1 MRRTFVLG
9 LLCAT
14 VMAVVPSSAQ
24 QPRVRVY
31 STHES
36 SPTVELR
43 RADADVQAMLASGTI
58 RVRERE
64 RDPLLPQREHERLQ
78 QHVRGIPIWGGDVTR
93 QSESGVPISIFGRI
107 FEDVRVETSPAF
119 DAADARAAIEKL
131 AGVQT
136 GYTPELV
143 ILPMPEGGFRL
154 TWSLAVL
161 NAQLRV
167 VRYFLDARTG
177 ALAWSLDETT
187 TQEPAV
193 GRGRGTLADEK
204 KISTENVAGAY
215 RTQDRLRPLFVQT
228 YDMRGN
234 LEETL
239 SLLNRR
245 RPFVPADLAADS
257 DNTWED
263 GPVVDAHV
271 YTAWTY
277 DFYHKRFNRFGLNGN
292 NRSVISVV
300 HPVRR
305 EDLLQASPDV
315 VGLFYLNAFYL
326 HPDVMVYGVGL
337 PDNFVILPFRQRVN
351 FFSAA
356 LDIVAHEL
364 THGVIRYS
372 SNLQNRGES
381 GALNEGFADIMGVS
395 AEFFFQPPGD
405 GLMRADYLQGED
417 VFTPGAARSL
427 ENPSAF
433 GDPDHYSRR
442 FTGPEDNGGVH
453 TNSLIASHAFYLAI
467 EGGANRTS
475 GFAVQG
481 VGGANRE
488 QIERTFYRAF
498 VLMLPSTATF
508 ATARAATIQAARD
521 LYGSGSEVERAVTQA
536 WNAVG
541 VN

>member
-1 MRRTFVLG
+1 
-9 LLCAT
+9 
-14 VMAVVPSSAQ
+14 
-24 QPRVRVY
+24 
-31 STHES
+31 
-36 SPTVELR
+36 
-43 RADADVQAMLASGTI
+43 
-58 RVRERE
+58 
-64 RDPLLPQREHERLQ
+64 
-78 QHVRGIPIWGGDVTR
+78 
-93 QSESGVPISIFGRI
+93 
-107 FEDVRVETSPAF
+107 
-119 DAADARAAIEKL
+119 
-131 AGVQT
+131 
-136 GYTPELV
+136 
-143 ILPMPEGGFRL
+143 
-154 TWSLAVL
+154 
-161 NAQLRV
+161 V
-167 VRYFLDARTG
+167 VRYFLDATSG
-177 ALAWSLDETT
+177 ELAWSLDETT
-187 TQEPAV
+187 TQAAAV

-204 KISTENVAGAY
+204 KISTESLAGAY
-215 RTQDRLRPLFVQT
+215 RTQDRLRPLSIQT
-228 YDMRGN
+228 FDMRGN
-234 LEETL
+234 LAETL
-239 SLLNRR
+239 NVLNRR
-245 RPFVPADLAADS
+245 RPFLPADLASDS

-277 DFYHKRFNRFGLNGN
+277 DYYFKRFNRFGLNGQ
-292 NRSVISVV
+292 NRGVFSVV

-305 EDLLQASPDV
+305 EDLRQASPDV

-337 PDNFVILPFRQRVN
+337 PDNFVVLPLRQRVN

-364 THGVIRYS
+364 THGVTRYS
-372 SNLQNRGES
+372 SNLQSRNES
-381 GALNEGFADIMGVS
+381 GALNEGFSDIMGVS

-405 GLMRADYLQGED
+405 GLMRADYLEGED

-427 ENPSAF
+427 ADPGAF

-467 EGGANRTS
+467 EGGTNRTS
-475 GFAVQG
+475 GLSVQG

-508 ATARAATIQAARD
+508 STARAATIQAARD
-521 LYGSGSEVERAVTQA
+521 LYGSDSAAERAVTQA
-536 WNAVG
+536 WTAVG